1 MNKFGTIIA
10 VLPQRNGISAKGNPW
25 RRASYLL
32 ETQEQYP
39 KKIAF
44 DVMNDKIDQFNIQQG
59 ETLQIYFDIEAKEYF
74 GIWYNS
80 VQVWNVARTAPTQPP
95 HETHNGDTAP
105 FDSWLAQNCPYIH
118 AHYKLPSA
126 AELAKLKEQYPSA
139 MIADTCLQI
148 ENRKDLRK
156 KYINLY
162 MTLLNWLKRK
172 ENGTN
177 RTNTQQRNAEAA
189 RNIAA
194 FLADD

>member
-1 MNKFGTIIA
+1 
-10 VLPQRNGISAKGNPW
+10 
-25 RRASYLL
+25 
-32 ETQEQYP
+32 
-39 KKIAF
+39 
-44 DVMNDKIDQFNIQQG
+44 
-59 ETLQIYFDIEAKEYF
+59 
-74 GIWYNS
+74 
-80 VQVWNVARTAPTQPP
+80 
-95 HETHNGDTAP
+95 
-105 FDSWLAQNCPYIH
+105 
-118 AHYKLPSA
+118 
-126 AELAKLKEQYPSA
+126 